1 MTYKILFL
9 DIDGTILKSDH
20 TYTDSTKDAISQL
33 QNKGIEVFLC
43 TGRPLHEVKELAE
56 ELGVESYI
64 GYNGAYAEY
73 QNEAVIDE
81 PMDKNTVENFIEIA
95 NSNSHQMVLYT
106 SEKNYFTSKESPAV
120 KNFIDIFQLIQNDLY
135 TDEVAHHILGASVM
149 NLNTEQAA
157 LYELS
162 TNIHLSQVNVEG
174 AQDCFDIIRKN
185 VNKGEAV
192 KSILKRLNISKEQA
206 IAFGDGMN
214 DKEMLQ
220 SVGEGF
226 AMENGDPN
234 LFAYAR
240 HKTTSVENSGI
251 FNGLKQLGLVE

>member
-9 DIDGTILKSDH
+9 DIDGTILKPDH
-20 TYTDSTKDAISQL
+20 TYTESTKDAISQL

-56 ELGVESYI
+56 ELGVDSYI

-73 QNEAVIDE
+73 QNETVIDE
-81 PMDKNTVENFIEIA
+81 PMDKSTIEKFIEIA
-95 NSNSHQMVLYT
+95 KSNNHQMVLYT
-106 SEKNYFTSKESPAV
+106 SEKNYFTSQDSPSV
-120 KNFIDIFQLIQNDLY
+120 KNFIDIFQLVQNERY
-135 TDEVAHHILGASVM
+135 TDDVAKHILGATAM
-149 NLNTEQAA
+149 NLNPEQAA
-157 LYELS
+157 LYEIS

-185 VNKGEAV
+185 VNKGVAV
-192 KSILKRLNISKEQA
+192 KSILTRLNISKEQA

-226 AMENGDPN
+226 AMENGDPD
-234 LFAYAR
+234 LFPYAK
-240 HKTTSVENSGI
+240 HKTASVTDSGI
-251 FNGLKQLGLVE
+251 FNGLKKLGLVE